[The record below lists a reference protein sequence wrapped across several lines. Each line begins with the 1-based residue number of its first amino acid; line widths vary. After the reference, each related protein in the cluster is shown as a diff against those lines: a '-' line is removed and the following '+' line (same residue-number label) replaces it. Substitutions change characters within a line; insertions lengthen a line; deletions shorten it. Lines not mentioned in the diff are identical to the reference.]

1 MQQWWVRMCIWGM
14 VGVVVLQTALPAQ
27 AAPSATLVEVNL
39 SQYIDE
45 LPGALKEW
53 RDGDQTA
60 ASVIQMACD
69 LYAVSPRMVLAL
81 LETTHELMSAPQ
93 PSEEAWQRPISDS
106 AQAPN
111 GFAEQIEWA
120 AAMLRAG
127 LGPYDEPPL
136 VEFVDGTTTT
146 INLTQA
152 PEGIAVQRILA
163 QGRTA
168 SEWHALVSRFV
179 TIFDAYFQGEIV
191 VPAVVVPERPQYQGF
206 LQRPWPEGVR
216 VRHLAYFDHAYPTVD
231 TGRPDNGSVVTYLG
245 PQAVQY
251 DGHDGHDYAFPD
263 QLVGTPIL
271 AAAPGMAYAST
282 RRGYGVY
289 ILHADEYTTVY
300 WHLDKFSRRFKGLL
314 NSGTGVPVAAGD
326 FLGTSGATGFVVGTP
341 HLHFEV
347 RRYGKQVDPYGWYG
361 AGEDPCIAH
370 PQCAES
376 VWLWHDSLQGEFD
389 FTPPDVA
396 AYTARTPSY
405 SMLIAPVPAYRF
417 VATFDEGFAPE
428 LAPAPV
434 RYTALVHRD
443 DTRGVLF
450 RDGAALQIPQSERLD
465 LAGGWSA
472 WVNVDAL
479 APGRSYLFA
488 QSAHP
493 DEAAAYAGTMALRVV
508 EQDAERWYEFWSVS
522 DDAGIVDRLRAPV
535 SGGGWQH
542 VTATWHV
549 PSGSKRLLV
558 HGQVVAQRSGV
569 VLPTTVGD
577 ELWVG
582 RFPFGH
588 MQPVML
594 DDVIVWDQQ
603 PTSPQVTQ
611 YALAPAGTRLHAEV
625 APGQVV
631 AVRLVPQQQ
640 GSDPVVSMRIA
651 VDGDF
656 RDPEPFQADTTVSV
670 PARAGDGE
678 QMTVTIG
685 AELYT
690 RAGVMQYVEQ
700 TLVLSDVTV
709 ADEQQR

>member
-1 MQQWWVRMCIWGM
+1 MGIWLM
-14 VGVVVLQTALPAQ
+14 VGAVALQTALPVQ
-27 AAPSATLVEVNL
+27 ATPSAHLVEANL
-39 SQYIDE
+39 AQYIE
-45 LPGALKEW
+45 ALPGALKEW

-60 ASVIQMACD
+60 ASVIQMASD
-69 LYAVSPRMVLAL
+69 LYAVSPRMLLAL
-81 LETTHELMSAPQ
+81 LETTHELLSSSHP
-93 PSEEAWQRPISDS
+93 PDGVWQQPISDA
-106 AQAPN
+106 AQAPL

-120 AAMLRAG
+120 AALLRAG
-127 LGPYDEPPL
+127 LGPYDEPPV
-136 VEFVDGTTTT
+136 VEFVDGTTAT
-146 INLTQA
+146 INLAQA

-168 SEWHALVSRFV
+168 SEWHVLVGRFV
-179 TIFDAYFQGEIV
+179 TIFDTYFEGEIV
-191 VPAVVVPERPQYQGF
+191 VPVVVVPERPQHQGF
-206 LQRPWPEGVR
+206 LQRPWPAGVR

-245 PQAVQY
+245 PQVVQY

-289 ILHADEYTTVY
+289 ILHADGYTTVY

-314 NSGTGVPVAAGD
+314 NSGTGVPVVAGD
-326 FLGTSGATGFVVGTP
+326 FLGTSGSTGFVVGTP

-361 AGEDPCIAH
+361 VGEDPCITY

-376 VWLWHDSLQGEFD
+376 VWLWDDDLQGEFD

-396 AYTARTPSY
+396 AFTARTASY
-405 SMLIAPVPAYRF
+405 SMQVAPLPAYRF

-428 LAPAPV
+428 LTSAPV
-434 RYTALVHRD
+434 RYTAPVYRAV
-443 DTRGVLF
+443 TRGVLF
-450 RDGAALQIPQSERLD
+450 SDGAALQIPQSDPLG

-479 APGRSYLFA
+479 EPGRSYVFA

-493 DEAAAYAGTMALRVV
+493 DEAAAYAGTLALRVV
-508 EQDAERWYEFWSVS
+508 EQDASRWWELWSVS
-522 DDAGIVDRLRAPV
+522 DDAAFVDRLQAPLV
-535 SGGGWQH
+535 GSGWQH

-549 PSGSKRLLV
+549 PTGGKRLIID
-558 HGQVVAQRSGV
+558 GQVVAQRSGV
-569 VLPTTVGD
+569 TLPTTGGD

-582 RFPFGH
+582 RFPFGR

-603 PTSPQVTQ
+603 PTVHQVNQ

-625 APGQVV
+625 RPGQRVV
-631 AVRLVPQQQ
+631 VRFVPQQF
-640 GSDPVVSMRIA
+640 GSDPVVSMRLA

-656 RDPEPFQADTTVSV
+656 QDPEPFAMNATVFV
-670 PARAGDGE
+670 PADVGDGE
-678 QMTVTIG
+678 RMTVTVG

-690 RAGVMQYVEQ
+690 RAGAVQYVAQ
-700 TLVLSDVTV
+700 TLVLSGVATGDV
-709 ADEQQR
+709 EQ